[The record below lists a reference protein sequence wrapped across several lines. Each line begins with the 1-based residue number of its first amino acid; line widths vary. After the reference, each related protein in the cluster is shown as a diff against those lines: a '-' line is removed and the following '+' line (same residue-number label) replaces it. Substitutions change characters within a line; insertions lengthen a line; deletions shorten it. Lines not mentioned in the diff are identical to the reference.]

1 MLEFI
6 LYFTPTY
13 LIAYFIVTRLCKNC
27 SFFNYIGNKTS
38 RGVTSLFIIL
48 GIFILISIL
57 LDRFNLN
64 ENILN
69 ILLGLN
75 VGIVCTLISQIKYS
89 KNC

>member
-75 VGIVCTLISQIKYS
+75 VGIVCTLISQIKYPQ
-89 KNC
+89 NC

>member
-1 MLEFI
+1 MLEFL

-13 LIAYFIVTRLCKNC
+13 LISYFTVTKLCKNC

-75 VGIVCTLISQIKYS
+75 VGIVCTLISQIKYP

>member
-1 MLEFI
+1 MLKFL
-6 LYFTPTY
+6 LYFTPAY
-13 LIAYFIVTRLCKNC
+13 LIGYFIVTKVCKNC
-27 SFFNYIGNKTS
+27 SLFNYINNKTS
-38 RGVTSLFIIL
+38 RGVASLFIIL

-75 VGIVCTLISQIKYS
+75 VGIVCTLISQIKYP
-89 KNC
+89 KHC

>member
-64 ENILN
+64 ENISN
-69 ILLGLN
+69 ILSGLN
-75 VGIVCTLISQIKYS
+75 VGIVCTLISQIKYP
-89 KNC
+89 KNY

>member
-1 MLEFI
+1 MLEFL
-6 LYFTPTY
+6 LYFTPAY
-13 LIAYFIVTRLCKNC
+13 LIGYFIVTKVCKNC
-27 SFFNYIGNKTS
+27 SLFNYINNKTS

-75 VGIVCTLISQIKYS
+75 VGIVCTLISQIKYPKS
-89 KNC
+89 C